1 MNAYFEGILGR
12 VLERLQG
19 TAQAPVKVSLKKHL
33 LQVFLSAL
41 YYHAGAT
48 IRYMEMKQV
57 TKSILVDVLQNKKS
71 FRNTYEQK
79 CFIVGMTH
87 ILTVPD
93 APEAVRD
100 PATTSRLIQE
110 LLQMLEK
117 VQKKESKEAKKKA
130 TKQIHRDENSDGESD
145 DDESDMSDTSSDEGD
160 DDDED
165 DVAVDGAK
173 GRRSRGSSAAA
184 EEMMDEE
191 ESKTAGDGG
200 LGFVG
205 PAGTPNRANGHAED
219 DLDDDSDDDYDCQ
232 FELAVT
238 VDQLKSPLVRI
249 DEFALFTQAVNTVAA

>member
-1 MNAYFEGILGR
+1 MNPYFEGILGR

-19 TAQAPVKVSLKKHL
+19 TTQAPVKQSLKKHL

-57 TKSILVDVLQNKKS
+57 TKSILVEVLQNKKS

-145 DDESDMSDTSSDEGD
+145 DEESDISDTSSDEGD
-160 DDDED
+160 DDDDDAAED
-165 DVAVDGAK
+165 GVK
-173 GRRSRGSSAAA
+173 GKRSRGSSAAA

-200 LGFVG
+200 GLGFVNPTG
-205 PAGTPNRANGHAED
+205 NQSKFNAEAED

-249 DEFALFTQAVNTVAA
+249 DEFALFT